1 MIKIDIKSHIREVP
15 DFPKPGILFYDIT
28 TMLKDAD
35 ALKECIDQLFNL
47 VKDKKYDKVAAIESR
62 GYIFAA
68 PLALRLNT
76 GLVMIRKP
84 GKLPAET
91 ISESY
96 SLEYG
101 KNTLEIHKDA
111 IKKGEKIL
119 LVDDLLATGGT
130 MRAAANLVE
139 KLGGKVET
147 ILFVIELT
155 FLKGE
160 EKFKNYDVKSLLK
173 YDS

>member
-1 MIKIDIKSHIREVP
+1 MNLKSHIREVP
-15 DFPKPGILFYDIT
+15 NFPKQGILFYDIT
-28 TMLKDAD
+28 TMLKDKD
-35 ALKECIDQLFNL
+35 AFNHCIEELYSQ
-47 VKDKKYDKVAAIESR
+47 VKGKKYDKVAAIESR

-68 PLALRLNT
+68 PLALKLNA
-76 GLVMIRKP
+76 GLVLIRKP
-84 GKLPAET
+84 GKLPADT

-101 KNTLEIHKDA
+101 KNTLELHKDA

-130 MRAAANLVE
+130 MNAAVNLVE

-147 ILFVIELT
+147 IQFVIELT
-155 FLKGE
+155 FLKGL
-160 EKFKNYDVKSLLK
+160 EKFKKYEVKSLLK